1 MTENTPSDLVKLNL
15 RDAPEDDEGVV
26 MEGMP
31 HGKTLGMRLHSSK
44 DGVSRLSVPYNE
56 MLVGDPETGVLHGGV
71 ITVLLDTAC
80 GSAIM
85 SYPRKMRA
93 TATLDLRID
102 YMRPATRGETVFA
115 RAECYRMT
123 RSVGFARAIAY
134 HSDPDDPIAMGTG
147 TFIIE
152 PAKEDSAKDDSA
164 KDHSARNETAAKEQ
178 GE

>member
-1 MTENTPSDLVKLNL
+1 MNDDEPSKLVSLNL

-31 HGKTLGMRLHSSK
+31 HGNALGMRLHWSR
-44 DGVSRLSVPYNE
+44 DGVSKLSVPYDPA
-56 MLVGDPETGVLHGGV
+56 LVGDPETGVLHGGV

-80 GSAIM
+80 GSAVM
-85 SYPRKMRA
+85 SSPQNIRG

-102 YMRPATRGETVFA
+102 YMRPATKGETVFA

-123 RSVGFARAIAY
+123 RSVGFARAVAY

-147 TFIIE
+147 TFIIDRLKGD
-152 PAKEDSAKDDSA
+152 ANASK
-164 KDHSARNETAAKEQ
+164 ETA
-178 GE
+178 

>member
-1 MTENTPSDLVKLNL
+1 MTDEDKPSKLVSLNL

-31 HGKTLGMRLHSSK
+31 HGKALGMRLHWSK
-44 DGVSRLSVPYNE
+44 DGTSKLSVPYDE
-56 MLVGDPETGVLHGGV
+56 ALIGDPETGVLHGGV
-71 ITVLLDTAC
+71 VTVLLDTAC
-80 GSAIM
+80 GSAVM
-85 SYPRKMRA
+85 SAPQKIRG

-102 YMRPATRGETVFA
+102 YMRPATKGETVFA

-123 RSVGFARAIAY
+123 RSVGFARAVAY

-152 PAKEDSAKDDSA
+152 RPKKNVE
-164 KDHSARNETAAKEQ
+164 NEKGAT
-178 GE
+178 